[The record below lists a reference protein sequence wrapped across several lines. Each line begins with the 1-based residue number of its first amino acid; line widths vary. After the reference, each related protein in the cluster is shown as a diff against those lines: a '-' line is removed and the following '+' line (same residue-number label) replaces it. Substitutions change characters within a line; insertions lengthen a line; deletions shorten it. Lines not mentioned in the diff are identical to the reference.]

1 MTPLVMELLED
12 LYSKIYFRATDAI
25 DGMRDERL
33 RSVLWT
39 CAHQCKFFDCSEVM
53 QVASHLA
60 LPMFEAF
67 EENDRI
73 DQRLAFL
80 PAEWTWLE
88 IENPGFRDQLNEDE
102 MPPINEVGTAKRQ
115 WNYTY
120 RTAFVMIAQ
129 HGVTNM
135 VNRRLQISYETPRPK
150 DTPRIW
156 RITELP
162 PLPLVHSGLKPQ
174 RYSEI
179 KSVNGDVRKFGK
191 PTARIDDFIHYALL
205 ALINTPRVI
214 GQRTHWP
221 HERLEREKLKKLNL
235 VGKFPLRAWTEIILK
250 IAQQDNRTGEPSE
263 EHHLTGERC
272 LHFCRTYL
280 RVRLGM
286 IEYVEGHWRGNPAL
300 GMKRSRY
307 RVEK

>member
-12 LYSKIYFRATDAI
+12 LYSEIHI
-25 DGMRDERL
+25 RDKEGVGQKRL
-33 RSVLWT
+33 RDIMWT
-39 CAHQCKFFDCSEVM
+39 CAHNCKFFDCAEVM
-53 QVASHLA
+53 QVAMHLA
-60 LPMFEAF
+60 IPMYNAF
-67 EENDRI
+67 EEMDRV

-80 PAEWTWLE
+80 PAEHTW
-88 IENPGFRDQLNEDE
+88 IEVESPGFRDKEDVE
-102 MPPINEVGTAKRQ
+102 LPVNEVGTCVRE

-120 RTAFVMIAQ
+120 RSAFVMNAQ
-129 HGVTNM
+129 HGVTHM
-135 VNRRLQISYETPRPK
+135 VNPRYQISYETPRRHPF
-150 DTPRIW
+150 RIW
-156 RITELP
+156 RLTQMP
-162 PLPLVHSGLKPQ
+162 PLPLVHSGFKPQ
-174 RYSEI
+174 RFTEI
-179 KSVNGDVRKFGK
+179 KNVSGDVRKYDK
-191 PTARIDDFIHYALL
+191 PTARIDDFVHYALL

-286 IEYVEGHWRGNPAL
+286 IEYVESHWRGNPAL